1 MKIEEQYVRIMNL
14 QKEIN
19 VRLKDLDFLKTKE
32 LVLWLVNEKDFA
44 RLKNKDNQLL
54 MLDILKNI
62 WLEEKKRMNDFE
74 MQGDAFWRVDSLDDV
89 ETRYSKVHF
98 DILRIENNMPE
109 EYCTNAVQD
118 LITNKYSAF
127 FIYTVIVRETAQIK
141 RNILQL
147 CRLIKKQNDLI
158 KTIGLLNLG
167 IQKYPQDE
175 EMILELADCWII
187 AQQYDKAYDCL
198 KKISEP
204 NEMIKEMMSEL
215 EKVLGNERI

>member
-1 MKIEEQYVRIMNL
+1 MRIEEQYVRVMNL
-14 QKEIN
+14 KKEIN

-44 RLKNKDNQLL
+44 RLKNKDNQLII
-54 MLDILKNI
+54 LDTLKNV

-74 MQGDAFWRVDSLDDV
+74 MQGDAFWGVDSLNDV
-89 ETRYSKVHF
+89 ETRYLKVHF

-109 EYCTNAVQD
+109 ECCINAVQD
-118 LITNKYSAF
+118 LIVSKYSAF
-127 FIYTVIVRETAQIK
+127 FIYTVILRETAQIK

-167 IQKYPQDE
+167 IEKYPQDE

-187 AQQYDKAYDCL
+187 VQQYDKAYECL
-198 KKISEP
+198 KKIAEP
-204 NEMIKEMMSEL
+204 NETIKEMMSEL
-215 EKVLGNERI
+215 EKVLRNERI